1 MLVMTTRCN
10 PVLQRADLQ
19 IFTFADNDLNVRRS
33 FIIHQLTVKEISHTR
48 DLDMQRLLTA
58 TEELTKRVEMLE
70 FQNSN
75 LIIRL
80 KNVEQ
85 LKDIGSRGGVHVS
98 SEVGQYGNT
107 GKPKEAV

>member
-1 MLVMTTRCN
+1 MKERAQPIQALTPPTNHLKYTKGSKHRVESEKWRMRMLVMTTRCN

-70 FQNSN
+70 FQN
-75 LIIRL
+75 
-80 KNVEQ
+80 
-85 LKDIGSRGGVHVS
+85 
-98 SEVGQYGNT
+98 
-107 GKPKEAV
+107 